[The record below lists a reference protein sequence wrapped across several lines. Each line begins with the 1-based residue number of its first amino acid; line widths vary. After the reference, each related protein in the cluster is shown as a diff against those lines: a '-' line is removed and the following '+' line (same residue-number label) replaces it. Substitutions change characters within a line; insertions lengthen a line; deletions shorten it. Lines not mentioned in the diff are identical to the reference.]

1 VRCQCLRDRRI
12 MGFYAL
18 IPPGFVFMPRP
29 VFAVA
34 RPYSLRRLVNLAVGL
49 AVAGLRGLPPGLA
62 KARAVLGVATCV
74 LAVGG
79 LLAACS
85 PTYDWRTVTN
95 NDNGYTVD
103 LPAKPSNDARQIQIG
118 GTSMRMAMQT
128 AEAGKAVFAVGT
140 LMLPSDDPLTQR
152 TALDFLRDGLAHN
165 VSATPAAHTVQIPL
179 AAGGQVPGL
188 EMTLNGKAG
197 EDKEPRTIYARLV
210 AHGRHVYQAAIIA
223 SQPLPQE
230 QVDQF
235 FQSFQLY

>member
-1 VRCQCLRDRRI
+1 ML
-12 MGFYAL
+12 
-18 IPPGFVFMPRP
+18 RP
-29 VFAVA
+29 VFAAV
-34 RPYSLRRLVNLAVGL
+34 RFSSLRLLAGL
-49 AVAGLRGLPPGLA
+49 AAVFAARLRSLPAGLA
-62 KARAVLGVATCV
+62 KARAVLGAGACL

-85 PTYDWRTVTN
+85 PTYDWRTIMN

-118 GTSMRMAMQT
+118 GASMQMAMQT

-140 LMLPSDDPLTQR
+140 VMLPSDDPQTQR
-152 TALDFLRDGLAHN
+152 TALDFLRDGLARN
-165 VSATPAAHTVQIPL
+165 VSAAPDAHTVQIPL

-197 EDKEPRTIYARLV
+197 EAKETRTIYARLV

-223 SQPLPQE
+223 NQPLPQE

>member
-1 VRCQCLRDRRI
+1 MFRLVSAVVRL
-12 MGFYAL
+12 
-18 IPPGFVFMPRP
+18 
-29 VFAVA
+29 
-34 RPYSLRRLVNLAVGL
+34 YSLRPLANLAVGL
-49 AVAGLRGLPPGLA
+49 AAAGLRRVPSGLA
-62 KARAVLGVATCV
+62 RARAVLSVTACA

-85 PTYDWRTVTN
+85 PTYDWRTIMN
-95 NDNGYTVD
+95 NDNGYTID

-118 GTSMRMAMQT
+118 STSMQMAMQT

-140 LMLPSDDPLTQR
+140 VMLPSDDPQTQR
-152 TALDFLRDGLAHN
+152 TALDFLRDGLARN
-165 VSATPAAHTVQIPL
+165 VGAPPDAHTVQIPL

-188 EMTLNGKAG
+188 EMTLNGQAG
-197 EDKEPRTIYARLV
+197 EEKESRTIYARLV
-210 AHGRHVYQAAIIA
+210 AHGRHVYQAAIVA